1 MSNHRSQIMYVED
14 KSAGLN
20 GPAWIGRVVFSKS
33 VASLTYRGRTCQR
46 LGGRGFKANFFDV
59 ETGDHFW
66 ISGPRRDG
74 KDRLYP
80 QSSMPVQIDGDV
92 AEAYWTS
99 IRQQPAPASRHA
111 PA

>member
-33 VASLTYRGRTCQR
+33 VASLTYRGRTFLR